1 MLHRIIPIFIPHL
14 GCPHRCVFCQQYRIT
29 GSEKPPSPA
38 AVAGMI
44 ESGLQKT
51 GASGP
56 EPVEVA
62 FYGGSFTS
70 LPVQVIEG
78 YLKAVQ
84 PYLATGKVAS
94 IRVSTRPDA
103 ISVEVLRLLIEHGV
117 TTVELGVQSLDPE
130 VLACAERGYRGRQ
143 VWEAAGLIRKHG
155 LALGIQLMIGL
166 PKDTREKDLA
176 TTRDV
181 IKMKPLMVRIYPTLV
196 LKGTRLHQMWEQGL
210 YSPLSIE
217 EAVDITAD
225 MFIMLEAEGIKVIR
239 MGLQPT
245 SDLNSPDTLLAG
257 PFHPSFGEL
266 VASEVFF
273 RQVLTA
279 WRLWS
284 EKPETEDFGVFVN
297 EKDLSKMVGQNRSN
311 RERLKRG
318 LGVNRLRIA
327 GIKSEERDWVG
338 LGRAEADKPLF
349 VLSRQD
355 FYRAWSGQNQK

>member
-1 MLHRIIPIFIPHL
+1 
-14 GCPHRCVFCQQYRIT
+14 
-29 GSEKPPSPA
+29 
-38 AVAGMI
+38 
-44 ESGLQKT
+44 
-51 GASGP
+51 
-56 EPVEVA
+56 
-62 FYGGSFTS
+62 
-70 LPVQVIEG
+70 
-78 YLKAVQ
+78 
-84 PYLATGKVAS
+84 
-94 IRVSTRPDA
+94 
-103 ISVEVLRLLIEHGV
+103 
-117 TTVELGVQSLDPE
+117 
-130 VLACAERGYRGRQ
+130 
-143 VWEAAGLIRKHG
+143 
-155 LALGIQLMIGL
+155 
-166 PKDTREKDLA
+166 
-176 TTRDV
+176 
-181 IKMKPLMVRIYPTLV
+181 
-196 LKGTRLHQMWEQGL
+196 MWEQGL

-245 SDLNSPDTLLAG
+245 SDLNSLDTLLAG

-355 FYRAWSGQNQK
+355 FYRAWFG